1 MSGDEVWVFIIS
13 IGLAISGMAVNS
25 TNFFPPL
32 VFRGNPALG
41 IIRLSV
47 VAAMVWIAYVLRFY
61 ADPSVTGIYVV
72 FYFVMGYAAV
82 KMFGQTMAAAFGART
97 RVDAGERRNLAAG
110 YVIAGMTLATGMIFG
125 GCLWGEADP
134 VGDGEGGWWIPVTFF
149 FLGWGCLMAVFGLY
163 LRRDK
168 SRFSHQVRRERD
180 VPAARAASA
189 FLISCA
195 VPLTEAVSGDFWG
208 WRHGLSSFGI
218 LALLLIVHEAFATWT
233 AGDDDSEG
241 FDARRIGETIVY
253 LSLGGA
259 AWGLHRV
266 ADQLWGPG

>member
-1 MSGDEVWVFIIS
+1 MFIVS
-13 IGLAISGMAVNS
+13 ITLAVLGIAINS
-25 TNFFPPL
+25 TSTFPAL
-32 VFRGNPALG
+32 VFRGNAALG

-47 VAAMVWIAYVLRFY
+47 LTAMLWVAYVLRY
-61 ADPSVTGIYVV
+61 HADPSVAGFYVF
-72 FYFVMGYAAV
+72 FYLVMGYAAV

-110 YVIAGMTLATGMIFG
+110 YVIAGMTIATGMIFG
-125 GCLWGEADP
+125 GSLWGEADP
-134 VGDGEGGWWIPVTFF
+134 VGDDEGGWWIPVTFF
-149 FLGWGCLMAVFGLY
+149 LLGWGCLMGVFGLY

-168 SRFSHQVRRERD
+168 ARFSHQVQRERD

-218 LALLLIVHEAFATWT
+218 LALLLIVHEVFASWGGDGAEEET
-233 AGDDDSEG
+233 A
-241 FDARRIGETIVY
+241 FDARRIAETVVY